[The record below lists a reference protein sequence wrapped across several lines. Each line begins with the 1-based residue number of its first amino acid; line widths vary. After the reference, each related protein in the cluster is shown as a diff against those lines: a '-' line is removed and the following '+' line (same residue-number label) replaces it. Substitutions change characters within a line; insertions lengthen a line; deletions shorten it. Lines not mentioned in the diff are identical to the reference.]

1 MNTKSLFE
9 LSVEAGMSGDM
20 FTHQVMEAFCGIVA
34 LTIEDSDVK
43 TVEIEYCGQ
52 VFATTVRALSTK
64 SEEIVISEEE
74 QDCMTDLDGINDE

>member
-64 SEEIVISEEE
+64 SEEIVID
-74 QDCMTDLDGINDE
+74 DCMTDLDGLNDE